1 MCETCPKKG
10 VTQGLPRPPSGTVIA
25 EMLAFALSSN
35 NHSSLHYSFAST
47 TPSYTSLIPPGH
59 ESYSGRLHNKICS
72 FVPRS
77 CPPVRSL
84 TRWPDCHSVHR
95 VHSTSMFSIFR
106 VVRFSPVIA
115 QSSEQHR
122 HVASQGRDSVAQ
134 QEEVVTIG

>member
-72 FVPRS
+72 FMSRS

-106 VVRFSPVIA
+106 VMRFSPVIA